1 MTKRIQKDK
10 VIIDKLLEITDNL
23 FDIQKKR
30 SVGMDALE
38 LALSL
43 ELDLEKYYKEQAEK
57 NKNNSLNIVFTML
70 AKEEEKHADILL
82 GKADLFTMS
91 VNEESILI
99 ESRKV
104 FGQLKDFESD
114 ISDLPS
120 QLDSYLFALD
130 MEHKSLDFYHGLK
143 DNAQD
148 EHAQKTY
155 DYLIKQEEIHCVLL
169 EELVKL
175 TTRPKE
181 WVESAEFGIREDY

>member
-1 MTKRIQKDK
+1 
-10 VIIDKLLEITDNL
+10 
-23 FDIQKKR
+23 
-30 SVGMDALE
+30 MDALE

>member
-1 MTKRIQKDK
+1 MI
-10 VIIDKLLEITDNL
+10 KL
-23 FDIQKKR
+23 QKKR
-30 SVGMDALE
+30 SVSMDALE

-82 GKADLFTMS
+82 GKADLFTMPIT
-91 VNEESILI
+91 EGDILV
-99 ESRKV
+99 ESRKL
-104 FGQLKDFESD
+104 FGQLKDFKSD

-120 QLDSYLFALD
+120 QLDSYRLALD

-148 EHAQKTY
+148 ENAKKTY
-155 DYLIKQEEIHCVLL
+155 SYLIKQEEIHCVLL

-175 TTRPKE
+175 TTRPEE
-181 WVESAEFGIREDY
+181 WVESAEFGLREEY